1 MIARAVAW
9 VGDAVEG
16 RVWWYRLPVVVLLL
30 WALKGYVGE
39 PLPSSIFSGINL
51 GFHEMGHAA
60 FFWSDSRILTTA
72 GGTIFEIGI
81 PLAAG
86 AYLLLKQRDPFGAA
100 VCVFWLGT
108 ALVGVGIYAADAR
121 AQSLPLVS
129 PFGPIDVDSHDWSF
143 MLMKYGKLT
152 RAEAI
157 GARFRS
163 VGMASMWL
171 SLAVSGWVLRVMAVR
186 TERAGGP
193 E

>member
-1 MIARAVAW
+1 VIARAVAW